1 MTDEEPATTTTA
13 RRVLIVPVRSVDGAR
28 VVRLCRDP
36 LGARVVVAF
45 TSVARLRAVLGVEQ
59 EWIRLGAGAVR
70 TLVDEVGGERMLVDP
85 GLSAPPVRREAS
97 VGAVCGA
104 AVPGGSG
111 ASDVPGVAVV
121 SVVSVAVG
129 GTLAEAARPAARLGA
144 VRSPAD
150 VPADASA
157 GAHRG
162 GTDGAGGDT
171 GGLVASAGASG
182 DCRVAGVLGASAAS
196 GPSRAFDL
204 PRAAESPGAPG
215 SSRDPHLLGALR
227 IAAGVAVLLVV
238 LFLFG

>member
-1 MTDEEPATTTTA
+1 MSDVLITDEEPATTTTA

-36 LGARVVVAF
+36 LGVRVVVAF

-85 GLSAPPVRREAS
+85 GLSAPPVRREALM
-97 VGAVCGA
+97 GAGCGA

-121 SVVSVAVG
+121 PVAAG
-129 GTLAEAARPAARLGA
+129 GTLAEAARPAARVGA

-150 VPADASA
+150 VPADASG

-162 GTDGAGGDT
+162 GADGDIGGT
-171 GGLVASAGASG
+171 GDLVAMSAAGA
-182 DCRVAGVLGASAAS
+182 CQQAM
-196 GPSRAFDL
+196 DL
-204 PRAAESPGAPG
+204 HVQPGRPPPGGGRTGRRCAHPAP
-215 SSRDPHLLGALR
+215 P
-227 IAAGVAVLLVV
+227 
-238 LFLFG
+238 